1 MEEIAG
7 AEGEED
13 VDVEVVAVQRDEE
26 VVPRLQT
33 ICVIRRG
40 QEDVVAWHL
49 ALDICH
55 LQVDSPDKQPSC
67 PTPHIP
73 TLLRSMQIGM
83 YVFCVDSTL
92 RRATLLKLALD
103 IGTR

>member
-1 MEEIAG
+1 MAVSMPEQGIMEEIVG
-7 AEGEED
+7 TEGEED
-13 VDVEVVAVQRDEE
+13 TDVEVVEVQGDEE

-49 ALDICH
+49 ALDIY
-55 LQVDSPDKQPSC
+55 LPQVDSPDKGPSR

-73 TLLRSMQIGM
+73 TL
-83 YVFCVDSTL
+83 
-92 RRATLLKLALD
+92 
-103 IGTR
+103 

>member
-1 MEEIAG
+1 LQDKQIAVSTPDQGIMEEVAG

-13 VDVEVVAVQRDEE
+13 ADVEVVVVQGDKE
-26 VVPRLQT
+26 VVPHLQI

-49 ALDICH
+49 ALDIC
-55 LQVDSPDKQPSC
+55 LPQVISPDKQPSC

-73 TLLRSMQIGM
+73 TL
-83 YVFCVDSTL
+83 
-92 RRATLLKLALD
+92 
-103 IGTR
+103 